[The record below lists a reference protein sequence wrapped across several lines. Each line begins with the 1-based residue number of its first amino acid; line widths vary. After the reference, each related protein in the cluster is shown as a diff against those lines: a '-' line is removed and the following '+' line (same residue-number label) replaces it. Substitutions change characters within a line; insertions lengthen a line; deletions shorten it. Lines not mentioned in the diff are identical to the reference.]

1 MALPGTNP
9 EHLLTRLTTVS
20 VALQGLLHC
29 LTTKGLLA
37 PADVTEIE
45 LFALDLARDL
55 RAHTASGPQ
64 VAGARLEEDVRSF
77 FAALRPDDEADA
89 GPGDT

>member
-1 MALPGTNP
+1 MASPGAAP

-20 VALQGLLHC
+20 VVLHGLLHR
-29 LTTKGLLA
+29 LSAKGQLA

-45 LFALDLARDL
+45 MFALDLARDL
-55 RAHTASGPQ
+55 RDHTKSGPRL
-64 VAGARLEEDVRSF
+64 AGARLEEGVRSF
-77 FAALRPDDEADA
+77 FAALRPDDEP